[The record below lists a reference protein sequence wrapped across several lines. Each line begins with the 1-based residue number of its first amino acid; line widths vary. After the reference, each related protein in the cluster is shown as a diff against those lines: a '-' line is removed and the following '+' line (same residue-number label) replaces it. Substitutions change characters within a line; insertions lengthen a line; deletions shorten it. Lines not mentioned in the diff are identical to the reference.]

1 MVRLNLY
8 LGSVTILMDYFSDN
22 TGWCWYIPINDDTIS
37 IGIVMHEEFVKPKK
51 QGRTLEQLYLD
62 QFNFLSE
69 VTALRGESATMVPNK
84 EGKGS
89 PVYMASDYS
98 YASEDVG
105 KLNYRI
111 AGDSAGM

>member
-1 MVRLNLY
+1 MVRLTSFP
-8 LGSVTILMDYFSDN
+8 GSMLILMDYFPDN

-37 IGIVMHEEFVKPKK
+37 IGFVMHEEFVKPKK

-62 QFNFLSE
+62 QFNFLTE
-69 VTALRGESATMVPNK
+69 VNTLRGDGTMVPNK

-98 YASEDVG
+98 YAAEDVG